1 MSDTRRDQPS
11 EPLNQESMPDEFKPI
26 HHPYHYSSAD
36 LEKMH
41 AHPTDTVRIAD
52 APGHKASPHD
62 VAQAEAQS
70 SAATGHEDPQQL
82 LTGAS
87 TGTDKG
93 TTGQSA

>member
-11 EPLNQESMPDEFKPI
+11 DPLNQENMPDEFKPI

-41 AHPTDTVRIAD
+41 AHPTDTVRVAD
-52 APGHKASPHD
+52 APGHKATPHD

-70 SAATGHEDPQQL
+70 SSSSTGQHDPQQR

-87 TGTDKG
+87 TGTEKG
-93 TTGQSA
+93 TGQSA

>member
-11 EPLNQESMPDEFKPI
+11 DPALNQENMPDEFKPI
-26 HHPYHYSSAD
+26 HHPYHYSGAD

-41 AHPTDTVRIAD
+41 AHPTDTVRVAD

-62 VAQAEAQS
+62 VAQAEARS
-70 SAATGHEDPQQL
+70 SAGHQDPQL

-93 TTGQSA
+93 AGQSA